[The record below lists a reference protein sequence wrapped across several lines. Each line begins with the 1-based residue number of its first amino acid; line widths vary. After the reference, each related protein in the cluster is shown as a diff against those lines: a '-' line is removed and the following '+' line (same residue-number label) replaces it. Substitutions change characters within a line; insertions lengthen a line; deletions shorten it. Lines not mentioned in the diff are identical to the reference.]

1 MWCRS
6 AVLRILEDERY
17 TGMYIMGKKHSAE
30 VGSYKM
36 IRNDESEWI
45 KIPDHHTPIISK
57 ELFEQAKAKIRK
69 FSVNKK
75 PREYVL
81 KGKVYCG
88 CCDHALN
95 RRNDILYA
103 CEYGRIA
110 PDREC
115 KDVSIRVEDLERTVF
130 DTIRSQAQCF
140 VDTDADIKA
149 RAEKSALEL
158 NGYEQKLKLLQESKR
173 ELYEQ
178 YILGILDIDT
188 YKSKKAEL
196 EIQLADMKHLCSV
209 VADKA
214 KTAQED
220 YEESI
225 KNAEIVASIDGA
237 DSLTKALVDKL
248 VERVYV
254 FPNNR
259 IEIKYATR
267 RFM

>member
-1 MWCRS
+1 MKNI
-6 AVLRILEDERY
+6 V
-17 TGMYIMGKKHSAE
+17 
-30 VGSYKM
+30 
-36 IRNDESEWI
+36 
-45 KIPDHHTPIISK
+45 
-57 ELFEQAKAKIRK
+57 
-69 FSVNKK
+69 
-75 PREYVL
+75 
-81 KGKVYCG
+81 
-88 CCDHALN
+88 
-95 RRNDILYA
+95 
-103 CEYGRIA
+103 
-110 PDREC
+110 
-115 KDVSIRVEDLERTVF
+115 VSIGNGLLEDLERTVF

-158 NGYEQKLKLLQESKR
+158 NGYEQNLKLLQESKR

-196 EIQLADMKHLCSV
+196 EIQIADMKHLCSV

-225 KNAEIVASIDGA
+225 KNAEIAASIDGA
-237 DSLTKALVDKL
+237 DSLTKAVVDKL

-267 RFM
+267 RIF

>member
-1 MWCRS
+1 MLTRLLKT
-6 AVLRILEDERY
+6 A
-17 TGMYIMGKKHSAE
+17 
-30 VGSYKM
+30 YKQY
-36 IRNDESEWI
+36 
-45 KIPDHHTPIISK
+45 
-57 ELFEQAKAKIRK
+57 LFDQ
-69 FSVNKK
+69 V
-75 PREYVL
+75 
-81 KGKVYCG
+81 
-88 CCDHALN
+88 
-95 RRNDILYA
+95 
-103 CEYGRIA
+103 
-110 PDREC
+110 
-115 KDVSIRVEDLERTVF
+115 RVEDLERTVF

-149 RAEKSALEL
+149 KAEKSSLEL
-158 NGYEQKLKLLQESKR
+158 SSYEQKLKLLQESKR

-196 EIQLADMKHLCSV
+196 EIQLVDMKNLCSV
-209 VADKA
+209 VAAKA

-225 KNAEIVASIDGA
+225 KNAKIAASIDGA
-237 DSLTKALVDKL
+237 DNLTKALVDQL

>member
-1 MWCRS
+1 
-6 AVLRILEDERY
+6 
-17 TGMYIMGKKHSAE
+17 
-30 VGSYKM
+30 M

-57 ELFEQAKAKIRK
+57 ELYEQAKAKIRK

-75 PREYVL
+75 PKEYVL

-95 RRNDILYA
+95 RRNDSFYV
-103 CEYGRIA
+103 CEYGRIV

-115 KDVSIRVEDLERTVF
+115 KDVSIRVKDLERTVF
-130 DTIRSQAQCF
+130 GTIRSQAQCF
-140 VDTDADIKA
+140 IDTDADIKA
-149 RAEKSALEL
+149 KAEASTEEL
-158 NGYEQKLKLLQESKR
+158 NGYERKLKFLQESKR

-178 YILGILDIDT
+178 YILGILDMNT

-196 EIQLADMKHLCSV
+196 EIQLADMKNLCSV
-209 VADKA
+209 VAAKA

-225 KNAEIVASIDGA
+225 KNAEIAASIYGA
-237 DSLTKALVDKL
+237 DSLTKTLVDQL

-267 RFM
+267 RKF